1 MAFLSR
7 LVPFALVAWIVVF
20 PASAR
25 VFDPETFTLD
35 NGLQVVVVTNHRVP
49 VVTQMIWY
57 KVGAADEPEGK
68 SGIAHFFEHL
78 MFKGTKHLA
87 PGEFSRT
94 VARNG
99 GKDNAF
105 TASDYTAYYE
115 TVAKDRLPIVMRME
129 ADRMTNL
136 LLTSDQIEP
145 ERKVILEERRMRVD
159 NDPASVLSEQVGA
172 ALFMNYPYRIPVIGW
187 EHEIRGLTP
196 ADLEHFYRQWYVPNN
211 AILVLA
217 GDVTAAEVRPLVEK
231 YFGVIPRG
239 PEKERV
245 RPQEPP
251 QHAARSVVLRDEKV
265 RQPNWSRYY
274 LAPSF
279 GTDDGKKPYALE
291 VAADA
296 LGGSTGILYRE
307 LVVDTK
313 RAVSAGAYYSPNGIG
328 PARLVIYATPSP
340 GVGVDALGRDVD
352 ALLKRVLDKG
362 LGEDAI
368 ERAKTGMIAE
378 AVYAR
383 DSLTAGARVL
393 GAALATGRSIAD
405 VETWPDRIES
415 VTKAEVDAALA
426 DVLNPDQSV
435 TAQLLPKKTNTQ
447 EASR

>member
-7 LVPFALVAWIVVF
+7 LVPFAIIAWVVAF

-105 TASDYTAYYE
+105 TTSDYTAYYE
-115 TVAKDRLPIVMRME
+115 TVAKDRLGIVMRME

-172 ALFMNYPYRIPVIGW
+172 TLFMNYPYRIPVIGW

-196 ADLEHFYRQWYVPNN
+196 ADLERFYRQWYVPNN

-231 YFGVIPRG
+231 YYGPIPRG
-239 PEKERV
+239 PEKARV

-274 LAPSF
+274 LAPSY
-279 GTDDGKKPYALE
+279 GTDRGETPFALE

-296 LGGSTGILYRE
+296 LGGPTGMLYRE

-340 GVGVDALGRDVD
+340 GVSVDELGHDVD
-352 ALLKRVLDKG
+352 ALLERVVDKG

-368 ERAKTGMIAE
+368 ARAKTGLIAE

-383 DSLTAGARVL
+383 DSLAAGARVL
-393 GAALATGRSIAD
+393 GAALATGRSIDD
-405 VETWPDRIES
+405 VETWPDRIEA
-415 VTKAEVDAALA
+415 VTKAEVDSALSG
-426 DVLNPDQSV
+426 VLDPDQSV
-435 TAQLLPKKTNTQ
+435 TAQLLPAKTSPQ